1 MNREIKFRAWDDE
14 IKEMIDDLWRI
25 NLGEGYVYYYD
36 GKDEIQRCKTKHLMQ
51 YTGFKDKNGREIYE
65 GDIIQY
71 KTTYYGNHKT
81 HTTLV
86 EWKDDLEHD
95 GFGEPLAMGYIFHGI
110 ENEVIGNIFENPNLL
125 NKENEKTNITSSI

>member
-1 MNREIKFRAWDDE
+1 MNREIKFRAWDKE
-14 IKEMIDDLWRI
+14 KKEMREVTGINWYAGYIRVDRERLEDLPI
-25 NLGEGYVYYYD
+25 ED
-36 GKDEIQRCKTKHLMQ
+36 ASIMQ
-51 YTGFKDKNGREIYE
+51 YVGFKDKNGREIYE